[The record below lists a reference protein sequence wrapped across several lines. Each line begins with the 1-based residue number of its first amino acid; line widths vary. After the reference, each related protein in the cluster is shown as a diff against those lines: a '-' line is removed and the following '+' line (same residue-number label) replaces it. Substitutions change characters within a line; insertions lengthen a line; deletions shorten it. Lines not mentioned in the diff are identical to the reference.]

1 MGIYNGLKEV
11 ASFYENEAYKV
22 LDIVTYWF
30 LHSYYIDN
38 FTEKAGITVNPEYT
52 LFDVIRQVFN
62 LSKRDMR
69 S

>member
-1 MGIYNGLKEV
+1 M
-11 ASFYENEAYKV
+11 
-22 LDIVTYWF
+22 TYCF

-38 FTEKAGITVNPEYT
+38 FTEKAGITANPEYT
-52 LFDVIRQVFN
+52 LFDVIKQVFN